1 MKRFSN
7 FGGGGNHLSSC
18 SSAFTLAEVLVTLGI
33 IGVVSAMTMPV
44 LLGNSNDE
52 ELVAGVLKF
61 HSTLSQAVMMWRNNT
76 GAIDIAGSDAD
87 ASLFDAIAKE
97 LKYTAKCVK
106 SECKSVGWLP
116 DYSYDYLGV
125 KGTNVQLGA
134 VAKQGYGNACYLLAD
149 GMAFCLDINP
159 NYHCVTVDVNGKK
172 KPNRVGRD
180 IFSFT
185 VGYNE
190 TDVLPE
196 EAHCSGNTHVLS
208 THGTCC
214 IGEGKCDASNLDPTQ
229 KGGAA
234 PTSYVL
240 LYKKL
245 PPIYNGN

>member
-1 MKRFSN
+1 M
-7 FGGGGNHLSSC
+7 
-18 SSAFTLAEVLVTLGI
+18 VTLGI

-44 LLGNSNDE
+44 LLGSSKDV
-52 ELVAGVLKF
+52 ELVTGLLKF
-61 HSTLSQAVMMWRNNT
+61 NSTLSQAVMMWRNNT
-76 GAIDIAGSDAD
+76 GSIDIAGSDAD
-87 ASLFDAIAKE
+87 VSMFDEIAKE
-97 LKYTAKCVK
+97 LKYTAKCVGN
-106 SECKSVGWLP
+106 ECNSAAWLP

-125 KGTNVQLGA
+125 KGTNVSFGA
-134 VAKQGYGNACYLLAD
+134 VAKHGFGNLCYLLAD
-149 GMAFCLDINP
+149 GMAFCLDINAD
-159 NYHCVTVDVNGKK
+159 NYCVTVDVNGKK

-185 VGYNE
+185 VGYNGH
-190 TDVLPE
+190 DVTPE
-196 EAHCSGNTHVLS
+196 ELHCSGNAHVLT

-214 IGEGKCDASNLDPTQ
+214 IAEGKCDASNLDPKQ